1 MTSGLLTWINLSC
14 VQLFHVF
21 FVVVLVV
28 SITFSLLN
36 IKSGLEKATAKIFKY
51 LILLNV

>member
-1 MTSGLLTWINLSC
+1 M
-14 VQLFHVF
+14 QLFHVF
-21 FVVVLVV
+21 FVDVVLVV